1 MLHSLSILMLAM
13 PAPEQATTDGG
24 ENIRQPTVTET
35 VAVAAVAISEAV
47 RAYAQAEDSGFRVFI
62 SKDES
67 IIVYTDFSKS
77 EGKRFMQ
84 AIETMRDRMDH
95 AFGPKPDLPATEEV
109 LSDLRE
115 PGFEEPRAT
124 APLIAFLI
132 IDPAH
137 YHGLLDTVAA
147 AAPDQRNFMA
157 RSRNTTGFTL
167 FAPELTAYFHDI
179 NVQEEAMPDRS
190 LAHNLVHLELN
201 RRYGTLPLWVRE
213 GIATAV
219 EDMCWGEVWGPW
231 YLNGFVFT
239 SSHGDWRG
247 KGTQELVEGLEG
259 GIDRLY
265 TYKAN
270 PYDDDLAHL
279 SFAFAT
285 YAMLEE
291 SEGFQAF
298 LAGLQELY
306 TEINTEGGM
315 PAFSREQVDEV
326 FDANF
331 EAGFLERM
339 QEWWDKPPR
348 WNKKPKKK
356 R

>member
-1 MLHSLSILMLAM
+1 
-13 PAPEQATTDGG
+13 
-24 ENIRQPTVTET
+24 
-35 VAVAAVAISEAV
+35 
-47 RAYAQAEDSGFRVFI
+47 
-62 SKDES
+62 
-67 IIVYTDFSKS
+67 
-77 EGKRFMQ
+77 
-84 AIETMRDRMDH
+84 
-95 AFGPKPDLPATEEV
+95 
-109 LSDLRE
+109 
-115 PGFEEPRAT
+115 
-124 APLIAFLI
+124 
-132 IDPAH
+132 
-137 YHGLLDTVAA
+137 
-147 AAPDQRNFMA
+147 
-157 RSRNTTGFTL
+157 
-167 FAPELTAYFHDI
+167 
-179 NVQEEAMPDRS
+179 MPDRS

-315 PAFSREQVDEV
+315 PAFSREQVATV
-326 FDANF
+326 FATSF
-331 EAGFLERM
+331 EEGFLERM
-339 QEWWDKPPR
+339 QEWWEKPPR